1 MKVICLIFIFLGIY
15 IHLSHE
21 LSPKFALKHGVET
34 FLDQVTKP
42 SDGNFCYAVS
52 VSVFEE
58 LLNDF
63 NDVDAAFDRGFKKD
77 FSSTKVKGRCKKAFE
92 TFKTKLKS
100 LKDKKINKVCTDF
113 SK

>member
-1 MKVICLIFIFLGIY
+1 MKLICLIFIFLGIY

-34 FLDQVTKP
+34 FLEQVTKP
-42 SDGNFCYAVS
+42 SDGNFCYEVS
-52 VSVFEE
+52 VRVFEE

-63 NDVDAAFDRGFKKD
+63 NDVDAAFDRAFKKD

-100 LKDKKINKVCTDF
+100 LKDKKINKVCTYKF
-113 SK
+113 F